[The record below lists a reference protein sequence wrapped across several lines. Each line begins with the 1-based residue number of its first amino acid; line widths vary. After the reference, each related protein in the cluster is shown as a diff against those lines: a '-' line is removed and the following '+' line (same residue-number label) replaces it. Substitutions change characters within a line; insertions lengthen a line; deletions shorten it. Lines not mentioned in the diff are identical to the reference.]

1 MGKEGGKEEGQEEWK
16 KGSQEG
22 RRPQEEARPQ
32 PFIPPWRPPSA
43 PHLLRGDHS
52 KSQPTG
58 AGLGSGF
65 TREKGGDPHG
75 QNRVERGL
83 RATKTLRTPRPRCES
98 PEPGFEPATS
108 RPAAALRLRR
118 ATARR
123 GGAGRGGAGLSG
135 AAPALITRRVRAPP
149 RPVPTGSAS
158 PRVRGGTRQHRR
170 RKRGAGCAK
179 MAAGGAAAALR
190 GGGGARR

>member
-1 MGKEGGKEEGQEEWK
+1 MGNEGGKEEGQEEGK
-16 KGSQEG
+16 RGSQEG

-52 KSQPTG
+52 KSQPTR
-58 AGLGSGF
+58 AGLGLGF

-83 RATKTLRTPRPRCES
+83 RATKTLRTPRPRCEP

-118 ATARR
+118 ATAGR
-123 GGAGRGGAGLSG
+123 GGAGRGLAEPLPPSSPGAC
-135 AAPALITRRVRAPP
+135 AP
-149 RPVPTGSAS
+149 RPAPCQ
-158 PRVRGGTRQHRR
+158 PVRRHR
-170 RKRGAGCAK
+170 AC
-179 MAAGGAAAALR
+179 AAGHVST
-190 GGGGARR
+190 GGGSGGPDVPRWRPGGPRPR